1 MPRKTKDAKS
11 KSKSKP
17 KPKVAVKAKSSAKV
31 VSNIQNKIVIGDI
44 KPKAKRR
51 STKKGGVVSRPSTT
65 IQNVYQ
71 PQVASYAQPSPFMN
85 SSTRL
90 LEEQPRFNLLNERIN
105 RLELASLYRPEQPQ
119 QQQQN
124 IPIVQGTLPVAEAMA
139 IPEEPMKA
147 EAPDYFD
154 SQYARGLE
162 KAQRLIKD
170 SDNEP
175 FGNFKREP
183 RIPKKEKKELI
194 DLSADEWESFP
205 WEDIPIKSEPV
216 EEPVKSDQPEL
227 VAVGETQTPMKK
239 GRKTDREKMETKLRA
254 DVRYARDKYNDAV
267 ITIDV
272 KSKFGGPLPSNIK
285 RKELWEER
293 LKEAEKALEEFYIN
307 NR

>member
-51 STKKGGVVSRPSTT
+51 SKKGTAVSRPSTT

-71 PQVASYAQPSPFMN
+71 PQVASFSQPSPFMS

-90 LEEQPRFNLLNERIN
+90 LEEQPRFNLLNERVN

-119 QQQQN
+119 QN
-124 IPIVQGTLPVAEAMA
+124 IPIAEAMA
-139 IPEEPMKA
+139 IPEEPIKA

-154 SQYARGLE
+154 SQYARSLE

-175 FGNFKREP
+175 FTNFKREP

-205 WEDIPIKSEPV
+205 WENTPIKSEPV

-227 VAVGETQTPMKK
+227 VAVGETQTPAKK
-239 GRKTDREKMETKLRA
+239 ERKTDRQKMETKLRA